1 MLEAQQAQPAAITRV
16 LVVDDSKIMRQA
28 IKKMLN
34 ADFEVVLAEDGER
47 GWQQLLQDN
56 QIGALITDIAMPV
69 LDGYALIC
77 RIRASEDARIRD
89 LPVITITGADDD
101 ETKSRAY
108 ACGSTDFITKPIDG
122 IQLKTRV
129 RAYIKYDQTTR
140 QLEEKAV
147 ALEDESVNDPL
158 TQMRSRRY
166 FLQRG
171 EQDISH
177 ALRHKQD
184 MSLLRLDIDD
194 FKKIY
199 KAHGDAAFDHLLIW
213 FAKNLTKTV
222 RADDTVARIAGSAF
236 AVLAP
241 MTTRADALQLS
252 ERLRVTIAAQP
263 FVHGENEITVTAS
276 IGMASTLADHR
287 PNMEQL
293 LRLAEERLIHARG
306 EGGNRVCASVLGDQS
321 AEPEEVMLAAPPEPA
336 PLALV
341 PGFAAVFVESP
352 NIPETLE
359 AVEAEA
365 IEAAPVSLET
375 EAAALALVARD
386 AEMAELVSIDKALH
400 LLAQGGGGRLL
411 PYIENLMLR
420 LQPLLAFYR
429 ESQREKTKQTRNE

>member
-222 RADDTVARIAGSAF
+222 RADDTVARIAGGAHRR
-236 AVLAP
+236 VGVR
-241 MTTRADALQLS
+241 RARA
-252 ERLRVTIAAQP
+252 
-263 FVHGENEITVTAS
+263 H
-276 IGMASTLADHR
+276 DHPR
-287 PNMEQL
+287 
-293 LRLAEERLIHARG
+293 R
-306 EGGNRVCASVLGDQS
+306 C
-321 AEPEEVMLAAPPEPA
+321 LAALRA
-336 PLALV
+336 
-341 PGFAAVFVESP
+341 
-352 NIPETLE
+352 
-359 AVEAEA
+359 
-365 IEAAPVSLET
+365 
-375 EAAALALVARD
+375 VARD
-386 AEMAELVSIDKALH
+386 HCGATVRARRK
-400 LLAQGGGGRLL
+400 
-411 PYIENLMLR
+411 
-420 LQPLLAFYR
+420 
-429 ESQREKTKQTRNE
+429 